1 MRPLR
6 LYAVFHLNL
15 AFSSLEEEQ
24 RPAVVERCYAPLLR
38 LARDLELPFGIE
50 ATGTTLE
57 AAAAA
62 DPAWLDDL
70 RALLDG
76 SRAELVGSGL
86 VQLIGPLVPA
96 DVNRANLRLGHE
108 TYERLLGRRPRLALV
123 NEQAYSAGIVP
134 LYREAGYEA
143 LVMEWDNPSRGHPEW
158 PRDLRYR
165 AQRVVGADGEL
176 LPLLWNN
183 SIGFQK
189 VQRYAHGEQELDELL
204 DYLATHCPE
213 GDEDRVFSLYGNDVE
228 VFDFRPGRFATEP
241 PLAAD
246 SEWERLRRLFEAIA
260 DDPRFELVSPSEALS
275 SLAPDTDAP
284 LALESPEQ
292 PVPVKKQ
299 DKYNITRWAV
309 TGRDDLGANT
319 ACWRVYRTL
328 QRHPGAPEWRDLVEL
343 WASDFRTHITERRW
357 SAFRA
362 RLTALESRVCVAD
375 GRVPVPARRGSV
387 DVEQDSR
394 WVVLRSPHASVRLSL
409 RRGLAVDALTF
420 AELGPA
426 RVVGTL
432 PHGYYDD
439 IALGAD
445 YYTGHLVLESPGRPK
460 VTDLGPVE
468 PRIEHLPDGSV
479 AVGGKVATPLGP
491 IRKRVVLRAGE
502 PRVEI
507 ETELEWDDVPA
518 GSLRLGHVT
527 LDPEAFDRDG
537 LHYATHNGGDALERF
552 GLDGARVDHGGPAT
566 YLVSASQAIGITG
579 GVVELGDAERRIRV
593 EIDKTAAAVVGLVT
607 FRPVGDTWFGRL
619 ALSAQEN
626 DETCRPGSTSTVRRF
641 RLALLPA

>member
-1 MRPLR
+1 VKPLR
-6 LYAVFHLNL
+6 LYAIFHLNL

-24 RPAVVERCYAPLLR
+24 RPLVVERCYAPLVR
-38 LARDLELPFGIE
+38 LARELDLPFGIE

-70 RALLDG
+70 RTLLDRG
-76 SRAELVGSGL
+76 RAELVGSGL

-96 DVNRANLRLGHE
+96 EVNRANLRLGHE
-108 TYERLLGRRPRLALV
+108 TYVRLLGRQPKLALV

-134 LYREAGYEA
+134 HYRDAGYEA
-143 LVMEWDNPSRGHPEW
+143 LVMEWDNPFRGHPEW
-158 PRDLRYR
+158 PSDLRYR
-165 AQRVVGADGEL
+165 AQRVVGADGET

-183 SIGFQK
+183 SIAFQK
-189 VQRYAHGEQELDELL
+189 VQRYAHGELELDELL
-204 DYLATHCPE
+204 DYLGSHCPPN
-213 GDEDRVFSLYGNDVE
+213 GEDRVFSLYGNDVE

-241 PLAAD
+241 PLAGE
-246 SEWERLRRLFEAIA
+246 SEWARLARLFEAIA
-260 DDPRFELVSPSEALS
+260 EDPRFELVGPSEALS
-275 SLAPDTDAP
+275 SLAPETDEP
-284 LALESPEQ
+284 LALETADQ
-292 PVPVKKQ
+292 PIPVKKQ

-319 ACWRVYRTL
+319 ACWRIYTALR
-328 QRHPGAPEWRDLVEL
+328 RRPDAPEWRDLVEL
-343 WASDFRTHITERRW
+343 WASDFRTHITEKRW

-375 GRVPVPARRGSV
+375 SRPPAVRREATV
-387 DVEQDSR
+387 QVERDARWLVLTSR
-394 WVVLRSPHASVRLSL
+394 DASVRLSL
-409 RRGLAVDALTF
+409 RRGLAVDALSF
-420 AELGPA
+420 AALGPE

-468 PRIEHLPDGSV
+468 PQVEHLPDGSV
-479 AVGGKVATPLGP
+479 AVTGEVATPLGP
-491 IRKRVVLRAGE
+491 IRKRVVLHAGE
-502 PRVEI
+502 PRLEL
-507 ETELEWDDVPA
+507 ETELVWDEVPA

-527 LDPEAFDRDG
+527 LDPASFDPDG
-537 LHYATHNGGDALERF
+537 LVYATHNGGDALERF
-552 GLDGARVDHGGPAT
+552 RLNGTRVDHGDPAT

-579 GVVELGDAERRIRV
+579 GVVELGDARRRLRV
-593 EIDKTAAAVVGLVT
+593 EVDKSSAAVVGLVT
-607 FRPVGDTWFGRL
+607 YRHVGDTWFGRL
-619 ALSAQEN
+619 ALSAQES
-626 DETCRPGSTSTVRRF
+626 DETCRPGSTTGIRRF